1 MSEPV
6 DLDLVVNHFDK
17 KLKDSV
23 QKNMAKPKIPFS
35 TLTELFRE
43 SPELRE
49 GLTVL
54 RDRKAE
60 EVKKLQERD
69 KLLGYE
75 ENLERF
81 DYELTEEEYE
91 FVQVLGWTNEEYV
104 RFAFLFLELLPEMD
118 DYRRASKV
126 RDALKRSNE

>member
-1 MSEPV
+1 
-6 DLDLVVNHFDK
+6 
-17 KLKDSV
+17 
-23 QKNMAKPKIPFS
+23 MAKPKIPFS